1 MEIFTLMIGRMYNLN
16 TGEIVSVINS
26 PGVLKQRQDS
36 IICNAW
42 DLSSVEV
49 SYLQRNVPWFKH
61 LYNQEFNSFKLN
73 REVLDS
79 TLLLL
84 KHMECPDNTTTF
96 KDWFSFWGE
105 FTLKNHVNSGIQ
117 LSKTSLSECA

>member
-1 MEIFTLMIGRMYNLN
+1 MAIFTLMIGRMYNLK

-26 PGVLKQRQDS
+26 PGVLKQHQDS
-36 IICNAW
+36 IVCNAW

-61 LYNQEFNSFKLN
+61 LYNEEFNTFKLN
-73 REVLDS
+73 KEVLDS

-84 KHMECPDNTTTF
+84 KLMDCPDNIAPF
-96 KDWFSFWGE
+96 RDWFSFWCE

-117 LSKTSLSECA
+117 LSKTSL